1 MLSFSNNETRNREK
15 CRFFV
20 QQRINKTKKTYKI
33 PKNDEII
40 DKLKKKLHQNN
51 TPETYGDVFGSTEHI
66 QYMNLNILAL
76 SLKFLYDNDNKIPL
90 NFNQAI
96 EPYIN
101 RIEEVSSKSN
111 TDIKLDTIIKLKAN
125 IVRYITLYNKLNESS

>member
-1 MLSFSNNETRNREK
+1 MLSFSNNESRNREK

-20 QQRINKTKKTYKI
+20 QQRINKTKKSYKI

-40 DKLKKKLHQNN
+40 DKLKKKLRQNN

-76 SLKFLYDNDNKIPL
+76 ALNFLYDNDNKIPL

-96 EPYIN
+96 EPYLN

-111 TDIKLDTIIKLKAN
+111 TDIKRDTIIKLKAN